1 MEGLSTCPYPDG
13 LSQACPV
20 KPSYTQ
26 LHPVTPSH
34 THPCLRQWV
43 SYHTCYQWVNY
54 HTCYQWVN
62 YHTCYIPPFSPSPP
76 PSPHQS
82 IITPA
87 APLPSPPLTSLVAW
101 LATLLP
107 PPPRLLAESCWSTDP
122 LLRPSAS
129 TLVNKLKELLVA
141 VEASVGSRRPQA
153 TADGLAA
160 LGMERGLRA
169 F

>member
-1 MEGLSTCPYPDG
+1 MRH
-13 LSQACPV
+13 QAV
-20 KPSYTQ
+20 AGSSVDEASGSSRLKQAVVGSV
-26 LHPVTPSH
+26 LI
-34 THPCLRQWV
+34 LG
-43 SYHTCYQWVNY
+43 
-54 HTCYQWVN
+54 
-62 YHTCYIPPFSPSPP
+62 
-76 PSPHQS
+76 HQG
-82 IITPA
+82 TVGPA
-87 APLPSPPLTSLVAW
+87 L
-101 LATLLP
+101 LLP